1 MRKYF
6 NDITCS
12 SIYKEFILQQQPAF
26 TKAFLTKILEHLNNY
41 STIQLFLVLCNMEK
55 MSGMIR
61 LYFLVKH
68 IRQRRYL
75 ICSAFYT
82 IVQYV
87 ENERDDTI
95 VFSCKA
101 YTPKALSHLFRVL
114 CYRGICND
122 FFLLHVPYLNS
133 LLRFWVLNTWTLE
146 QLFNCSSVLFHLP

>member
-1 MRKYF
+1 MRKYV

-41 STIQLFLVLCNMEK
+41 STVQLFLGLCNMWK
-55 MSGMIR
+55 MSGTMR
-61 LYFLVKH
+61 LYFRVKH

-82 IVQYV
+82 TVQYV

-95 VFSCKA
+95 VFSCKT
-101 YTPKALSHLFRVL
+101 YTLKALSHLLRVL
-114 CYRGICND
+114 YYCAICGK
-122 FFLLHVPYLNS
+122 
-133 LLRFWVLNTWTLE
+133 
-146 QLFNCSSVLFHLP
+146 